1 MFQQIT
7 DLDQN
12 TELKQST
19 ENINILEEDNIYI
32 KMEET
37 FKSPL
42 EELKQYID
50 LKGYE
55 NIDYDSED

>member
-12 TELKQST
+12 SETKQSC
-19 ENINILEEDNIYI
+19 ENINNLEEDNIYI

-50 LKGYE
+50 EQLMEK
-55 NIDYDSED
+55 